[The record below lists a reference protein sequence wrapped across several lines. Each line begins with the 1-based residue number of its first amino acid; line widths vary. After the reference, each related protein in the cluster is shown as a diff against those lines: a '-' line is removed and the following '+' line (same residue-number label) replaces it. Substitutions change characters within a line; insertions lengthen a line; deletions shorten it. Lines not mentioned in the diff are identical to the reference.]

1 MAVQR
6 ALISVFDKTGI
17 VEFAKRL
24 AALKIEILS
33 TGGTAKLLREAGI
46 EVRDVSDFTGWPE
59 MLGGRVKTLH
69 PKVHSG
75 LLFRRGHAED
85 QKQAAEH
92 GIAPIDLVVV
102 NLYPFVETVSAGA
115 GHAETIESI
124 DIGGVTL
131 LRAAAKNHDH
141 VLPVVRPGDYP
152 VVLQALSDPGGVPA
166 ALRRHL
172 AAVAFAHTAAYD
184 AAIGEHLG
192 QPHTQKTLPEDFTL
206 GGRKLRDLRYG
217 ENPHQS
223 AALYRT
229 VDGGGIAGARQWQ
242 GLELSYNNLLDTQ
255 AAWSLVGD
263 FSTTAV
269 AVIKH
274 ANPCGVAVGSDPGD
288 AFDRA
293 LASDRRSAFGGIVAL
308 NRPVDASVAQNLVQV
323 FLEVVVAP
331 SFDQAA
337 LEVFKAKPKLR
348 VLQPGPGSTQLAL
361 ETRPITGGFLVQT
374 ADHTGDTLGEA
385 RVVTAASPDDATWGD
400 LLFAWTVVKH
410 VRSNAI
416 VLAHQGATV
425 GVGAGQMSRVEAVE
439 LAIHRAGPR
448 ATGAVLASDGF
459 FPYPDSVEVAA
470 RAGVRAIVQP
480 GGSVKDSEAV
490 AAADAAGVAMVFTG
504 ERHFK
509 H

>member
-1 MAVQR
+1 MN
-6 ALISVFDKTGI
+6 ALLSVSDKSGLA
-17 VEFAKRL
+17 EFAHGL
-24 AALKIEILS
+24 AQLGVTMYA
-33 TGGTAKLLREAGI
+33 TGGTERALREAGI
-46 EVRDVSDFTGWPE
+46 PVHALEELTGFPE
-59 MLGGRVKTLH
+59 MLNGRVKTLH
-69 PKVHSG
+69 PNVHAG
-75 LLFRRGHAED
+75 ILARRDEPRHLQELADREL
-85 QKQAAEH
+85 QL
-92 GIAPIDLVVV
+92 IDLVVV
-102 NLYPFVETVSAGA
+102 NLYPFVETVSTGA
-115 GHAETIESI
+115 GHAEAIESI

-141 VLPVVRPGDYP
+141 VLPVVRPSDYP
-152 VVLQALSDPGGVPA
+152 IVLQALKDPAGIPA
-166 ALRRHL
+166 SLRRHL

-184 AAIGEHLG
+184 AAIGEHLRA
-192 QPHTQKTLPEDFTL
+192 PHAQKTLPEDFTL
-206 GGRKLRDLRYG
+206 GGRKVRDLRYG

-229 VDGGGIAGARQWQ
+229 VEGGGIAGARQWQ
-242 GLELSYNNLLDTQ
+242 GLELSYNNLLDTH

-263 FSTTAV
+263 FSTIAV
-269 AVIKH
+269 AIIKH
-274 ANPCGVAVGSDPGD
+274 ANPCGVAVGNDLAD

-308 NRPVDASVAQNLVQV
+308 NRPVDAIVAKNLVEV

-331 SFDQAA
+331 SFDDPA

-348 VLQPGPGSTQLAL
+348 VLQPGPGSSQLAL
-361 ETRPITGGFLVQT
+361 DTRPITGGFLVQT

-385 RVVTAASPDDATWGD
+385 RVVTATTPDDATLKD
-400 LLFAWTVVKH
+400 LQFAWTVAKH

-416 VLAHQGATV
+416 VLAHQGTTV

-439 LAIHRAGPR
+439 LAVHRAGPR
-448 ATGAVLASDGF
+448 AAGSVLASDGF
-459 FPYPDSVEVAA
+459 FPYPDGVEVAA

-480 GGSVKDSEAV
+480 GGSVKDSEAI
-490 AAADAAGVAMVFTG
+490 AAADAAGVAMVLTG